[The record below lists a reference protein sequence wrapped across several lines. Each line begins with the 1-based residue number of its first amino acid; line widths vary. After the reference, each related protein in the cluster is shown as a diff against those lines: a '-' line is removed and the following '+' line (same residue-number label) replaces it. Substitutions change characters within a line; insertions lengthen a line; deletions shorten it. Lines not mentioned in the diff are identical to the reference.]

1 MKILYVHDAL
11 ALWGGIERVF
21 IEKMNYFVK
30 EYGYDVFLLTANQGN
45 HPFPFALD
53 KRVHYED
60 LSVCTHRQYRYKWF
74 RRYWE
79 RLRLNWKLRIRMAE
93 KIQSI
98 NPDFIIATTQVYI
111 PMLVKLKGNSVL
123 IAESHSGYNY
133 IVEYDYLKGYHRL
146 PIIRKWE
153 KNRLYRWLKKTDII
167 VALTENDAVCWR
179 QIHANVKVIPNVVHL
194 NTTGRYSS
202 LENKTVIY
210 AGRFAY
216 QKGLPDLLEIWKL
229 VHEKHPDWK
238 LEMYGEGALKEDVMR
253 VVKTRDYNISVFSPV
268 PDILNR
274 FIDSSVF
281 VLTSYYEAFGLVLV
295 EAMSCGL
302 PVVVFDCPY
311 GPPEIVTDCAD
322 GFLVSNRNIQYF
334 ADRICQLIEDKELRR
349 KMGQQAVLSSQ
360 RYTEE
365 RVMPLWKEL
374 FESYKR

>member
-1 MKILYVHDAL
+1 MKILYVHYAL

-21 IEKMNYFVK
+21 IDKMNYFVK
-30 EYGYDVFLLTANQGN
+30 EYGYDVFLLTANQGE
-45 HPFPFALD
+45 HPLPFALD

-60 LSVCTHRQYRYKWF
+60 LRVCTHRQYRYKWF

-79 RLRLNWKLRIRMAE
+79 RLRLNRKLRVRMAD

-98 NPDFIIATTQVYI
+98 NPDFIIATTQDYI

-133 IVEYDYLKGYHRL
+133 IVDYDYLKGYHRI
-146 PIIRKWE
+146 PIVRKWE
-153 KNRLYRWLKKTDII
+153 KNRLYRWLKKTDIL

-179 QIHANVKVIPNVVHL
+179 QLHAHVKVIPNVVHL
-194 NTTGRYSS
+194 NSTGRYSS
-202 LENKTVIY
+202 LENKKVIY

-229 VHEKHPDWK
+229 VHEKYPDWK
-238 LEMYGEGALKEDVMR
+238 LEMYGEGALKEDIMR
-253 VVKTRDYNISVFSPV
+253 VVNTCDCNISVFSPM
-268 PDILNR
+268 PNILDL

-311 GPPEIVTDCAD
+311 GPPEIVTDGTD

-334 ADRICQLIEDKELRR
+334 ADRICQLIEDKELRC
-349 KMGQQAVLSSQ
+349 KIGQQAILSSQ
-360 RYTEE
+360 RYTKEK
-365 RVMPLWKEL
+365 VMPLWKEL